1 MKSKR
6 HISFIIFFAALG
18 LLVGSW
24 ACSSGRKAAKTTPK
38 TPPAAKEKTATGKNG
53 AGIKPDTKQS
63 APPARPAAPLPVLEK
78 EDFDGEAEPGKNG
91 ALAPDKE
98 EASALLEEALTVY
111 QEALTALDRGETDP
125 ALSKLDE
132 AYGLILKA
140 NTPPDSDLC
149 QEKNDLRILIAQRIQ
164 QLYASHLKTAAV
176 GNGTIPLVENKWV
189 LDEIRSF
196 QTKERQ
202 FFEEAYKRSG
212 LYRPMIIEELR
223 KGGLPEHLSWVP
235 IIESGFKVRALS
247 RARALG
253 MWQFIRS
260 TGYRY
265 GLKQDKYIDERMD
278 PVKAT
283 RAAVKYLAELHDFFG
298 DWTTALASYNCG
310 EFRVQNVIKA
320 QKIDYLDNFWD
331 VFNNLPYETAR
342 FVPRIIAAMLIIEN
356 PVKYGFTL
364 PIPDPSLTWETV
376 TVRQP
381 VKLASISATLGL
393 DPLILPFLNPELR
406 HDSTPN
412 YDYALKVPGG
422 YGEKVLAALPAL
434 PRYIPPDVVYGWHT
448 VKSGDT
454 LGAIARRY
462 RTSTDALMRLN
473 GIKNPRSLQIGR
485 KLKIPG
491 KGDPAEPEPGSGPA
505 PRLSVQTAKPK
516 GTTPGT
522 DPAGGPGVQPAAH
535 APDGMTVYIIREG
548 DTLFTLALQFNTTVK
563 KIKTDNGL
571 SGDSLRVGQRL
582 VIHGGRT

>member
-1 MKSKR
+1 MKDR
-6 HISFIIFFAALG
+6 RYISLIVFITALG
-18 LLVGSW
+18 IILGSW
-24 ACSSGRKAAKTTPK
+24 ACSSGRKSVKTTPK
-38 TPPAAKEKTATGKNG
+38 VSPATKEKTTDGKNG
-53 AGIKPDTKQS
+53 AGVKPDTKHS
-63 APPARPAAPLPVLEK
+63 APPARAAAPLPVLEK
-78 EDFDGEAEPGKNG
+78 DDLDSEADPGKNG
-91 ALAPDKE
+91 AQTPDKE
-98 EASALLEEALTVY
+98 EAAALLEDALTVY
-111 QEALTALDRGETDP
+111 QEAQAALDRGETDP
-125 ALSKLDE
+125 ALAKLDE

-140 NTPPDSDLC
+140 NTPPDSDLY

-164 QLYASHLKTAAV
+164 QLYASHLKTVAA

-189 LDEIRSF
+189 QDEIRSF
-196 QTKERQ
+196 QTKERRY
-202 FFEEAYKRSG
+202 FEEAYKRSG

-223 KGGLPEHLSWVP
+223 KAGLPEHLSWVP

-283 RAAVKYLAELHDFFG
+283 RAAVRYLTELHDFFG

-310 EFRVQNVIKA
+310 ELRVQNVIKA

-342 FVPRIIAAMLIIEN
+342 FVPRIIAVMLIVEN
-356 PVKYGFTL
+356 PAKYGFTL
-364 PIPDPSLTWETV
+364 PTPDPSLAWETV
-376 TVRQP
+376 TVGQP

-393 DPLILPFLNPELR
+393 DPLILSFLNPELR

-412 YDYALKVPGG
+412 YDYALKVPIG
-422 YGEKVLAALPAL
+422 YRERVLAALPAL
-434 PRYIPPDVVYGWHT
+434 PRYIPPDVVYGWHS

-462 RTSTDALMRLN
+462 RTSADAIMRLN

-491 KGDPAEPEPGSGPA
+491 MGDPSEPEPGGGPA
-505 PRLSVQTAKPK
+505 PRLSVQTAKPTK
-516 GTTPGT
+516 TTSGGR
-522 DPAGGPGVQPAAH
+522 PAVQVQDAKTIYVIKA
-535 APDGMTVYIIREG
+535 G
-548 DTLFTLALQFNTTVK
+548 DTLFTLARQFNTTVE
-563 KIKTDNGL
+563 KIKADNRLADDGL
-571 SGDSLRVGQRL
+571 SVGQRL
-582 VIHGGRT
+582 VINGSKT

>member
-1 MKSKR
+1 MKRKR
-6 HISFIIFFAALG
+6 DISFIVFFAAWG
-18 LLVGSW
+18 LLVGNW
-24 ACSSGRKAAKTTPK
+24 ACSSGRKAAKISPK
-38 TPPAAKEKTATGKNG
+38 TAPAAKEKTANGKNG
-53 AGIKPDTKQS
+53 GASKPITKQS
-63 APPARPAAPLPVLEK
+63 TPPSKPSAPLPILEK
-78 EDFDGEAEPGKNG
+78 DDLDGEAIPGTNG

-98 EASALLEEALTVY
+98 EASALLEEALTAY
-111 QEALTALDRGETDP
+111 QEAQSALDRGETDP

-189 LDEIRSF
+189 QDEIRSF
-196 QTKERQ
+196 QTKEKL

-235 IIESGFKVRALS
+235 IIESGFKARALS

-253 MWQFIRS
+253 LWQFIRS

-265 GLKQDKYIDERMD
+265 GLKQDKYVDERMD

-283 RAAVKYLAELHDFFG
+283 QAAVKYLTELHGFFG

-310 EFRVQNVIKA
+310 ELRVQNVIKA
-320 QKIDYLDNFWD
+320 QKINYLDNFWD

-356 PVKYGFTL
+356 PAKYGFTL
-364 PIPDPSLTWETV
+364 PSPDQPLTWETV
-376 TVRQP
+376 IIGQP

-393 DPLILPFLNPELR
+393 DPLILSFLNPELR

-412 YDYALKVPGG
+412 YDYALKVPVG
-422 YGEKVLAALPAL
+422 YGDRVLASLPAL
-434 PRYIPPDVVYGWHT
+434 PRYIPPDIVYGWHT
-448 VKSGDT
+448 VRPGDT

-462 RTSTDALMRLN
+462 RTSADAIMRLN
-473 GIKNPRSLQIGR
+473 GIRNPRTLQIGR

-491 KGDPAEPEPGSGPA
+491 KGDPAEPEPGSTPVSRPSPEA
-505 PRLSVQTAKPK
+505 AKPT

-522 DPAGGPGVQPAAH
+522 GPVGGPAVQPAGN
-535 APDGMTVYIIREG
+535 APDETTTYVIKKG
-548 DTLFTLALQFNTTVK
+548 DTLFALALQFNTTVK
-563 KIKTDNGL
+563 KIKEDNGL
-571 SGDSLRVGQRL
+571 PDDSLRVGQRII
-582 VIHGGRT
+582 IHGGRT

>member
-1 MKSKR
+1 MKDR
-6 HISFIIFFAALG
+6 RYISLVVLLTALG
-18 LLVGSW
+18 IILGSW
-24 ACSSGRKAAKTTPK
+24 ACSSGRKAVKTTPK
-38 TPPAAKEKTATGKNG
+38 ASPATKEKTTDGKNG
-53 AGIKPDTKQS
+53 AGVKPDTKQS
-63 APPARPAAPLPVLEK
+63 APQARTTAPLPVLEK
-78 EDFDGEAEPGKNG
+78 DDLDSEADSGKNG
-91 ALAPDKE
+91 AQTPDKE
-98 EASALLEEALTVY
+98 EASAFLEEALTAY
-111 QEALTALDRGETDP
+111 QEAQAALDRGETDP
-125 ALSKLDE
+125 ALAKLDE
-132 AYGLILKA
+132 AYGLIIKA

-164 QLYASHLKTAAV
+164 QLYASHLKTAAG

-189 LDEIRSF
+189 QDEIRSF
-196 QTKERQ
+196 QTKERRY
-202 FFEEAYKRSG
+202 FEEAYKRSG
-212 LYRPMIIEELR
+212 LYRLMVIEELR
-223 KGGLPEHLSWVP
+223 KAGLPEHLSWVP

-283 RAAVKYLAELHDFFG
+283 RAAVRYLTELHDFFG

-310 EFRVQNVIKA
+310 ELRVQNVIKA

-342 FVPRIIAAMLIIEN
+342 FVPRIIAVMLIIED
-356 PVKYGFTL
+356 PAKYGFTL
-364 PIPDPSLTWETV
+364 PTPDPSLAWETV
-376 TVRQP
+376 AVSHP
-381 VKLASISATLGL
+381 VKLASISATLEL
-393 DPLILPFLNPELR
+393 DPLILSFLNPELR

-412 YDYALKVPGG
+412 YDYDLKVPVG

-434 PRYIPPDVVYGWHT
+434 PRYIPPDVVYGWHS

-462 RTSTDALMRLN
+462 RTSADAIMRLN
-473 GIKNPRSLQIGR
+473 GIKNPRGLRIGQ

-491 KGDPAEPEPGSGPA
+491 KGDPSESEPGSGSA

-516 GTTPGT
+516 GTTS
-522 DPAGGPGVQPAAH
+522 GGRPAAQ
-535 APDGMTVYIIREG
+535 AQDAKTVHVIKTG
-548 DTLFTLALQFNTTVK
+548 DTLFTLARQFNTTVE
-563 KIKTDNGL
+563 KIKADNRLTDDGL
-571 SGDSLRVGQRL
+571 SVGQRL
-582 VIHGGRT
+582 VINGGKT

>member
-1 MKSKR
+1 MKNR
-6 HISFIIFFAALG
+6 RFISIMVFFAALG

-24 ACSSGRKAAKTTPK
+24 ACSSGRKAAKMTPK
-38 TPPAAKEKTATGKNG
+38 ASPAAKEKTSDGKNG
-53 AGIKPDTKQS
+53 AGFKPDTKQS
-63 APPARPAAPLPVLEK
+63 ATPARAAAPLPVLE
-78 EDFDGEAEPGKNG
+78 EDDLDGEAEPGKNG
-91 ALAPDKE
+91 AQTPDKE
-98 EASALLEEALTVY
+98 EVAALLEEALTAY
-111 QEALTALDRGETDP
+111 QEAQAALDRGETDP
-125 ALSKLDE
+125 ALAKLDE

-189 LDEIRSF
+189 QDEIRSF
-196 QTKERQ
+196 QTKEKLY
-202 FFEEAYKRSG
+202 FEEAYKRSG

-265 GLKQDKYIDERMD
+265 GLKQDKYVDERMD

-283 RAAVKYLAELHDFFG
+283 RAAVRYLTELHDFFG

-310 EFRVQNVIKA
+310 ELRVQNVIKA

-331 VFNNLPYETAR
+331 VFSNLPYETAR
-342 FVPRIIAAMLIIEN
+342 FVPRIIAIMLIIEN
-356 PVKYGFTL
+356 PAKYGFTL
-364 PIPDPSLTWETV
+364 PTPDASLAWETV
-376 TVRQP
+376 TIGQP

-393 DPLILPFLNPELR
+393 DPLILSFLNPELR

-412 YDYALKVPGG
+412 YDYALKVPVG

-434 PRYIPPDVVYGWHT
+434 PRYIPPDSVYGWHS

-462 RTSTDALMRLN
+462 RTSTDAIMRLN

-491 KGDPAEPEPGSGPA
+491 KGDPSEPEPGGGPA
-505 PRLSVQTAKPK
+505 AAASKTPK
-516 GTTPGT
+516 GV
-522 DPAGGPGVQPAAH
+522 AY
-535 APDGMTVYIIREG
+535 TVKEG
-548 DTLFTLALQFNTTVK
+548 DTLFTLARQFNTTVDR
-563 KIKTDNGL
+563 IKAANGL
-571 SGDSLRVGQRL
+571 DGDTLSVGQKL
-582 VIHGGRT
+582 VISAGRS

>member
-1 MKSKR
+1 
-6 HISFIIFFAALG
+6 L
-18 LLVGSW
+18 
-24 ACSSGRKAAKTTPK
+24 
-38 TPPAAKEKTATGKNG
+38 
-53 AGIKPDTKQS
+53 
-63 APPARPAAPLPVLEK
+63 
-78 EDFDGEAEPGKNG
+78 DGEAEPGKNG

-548 DTLFTLALQFNTTVK
+548 DTLFTLALQFNTSVK

>member
-1 MKSKR
+1 MTSR
-6 HISFIIFFAALG
+6 RNRCFIAFIAATG

-24 ACSSGRKAAKTTPK
+24 ACSSGRKAAKTAPK
-38 TPPAAKEKTATGKNG
+38 TPPAAKAKSTNGKNG
-53 AGIKPDTKQS
+53 AGIKPDPKQS
-63 APPARPAAPLPVLEK
+63 ASSARPTVSLPVLQK
-78 EDFDGEAEPGKNG
+78 DDLDGGVESGKNG
-91 ALAPDKE
+91 AQAPDKE
-98 EASALLEEALTVY
+98 EASGILEEALTTY
-111 QEALTALDRGETDP
+111 QEAQTALDRGETDL
-125 ALSKLDE
+125 ALSRLDE

-140 NTPPDSDLC
+140 DTPPDSDLC

-164 QLYASHLKTAAV
+164 QLYASHLKTVAV

-196 QTKERQ
+196 QTKERL
-202 FFEEAYKRSG
+202 FFQEAYKRSG
-212 LYRPMIIEELR
+212 LYRPMIIEELS

-265 GLKQDKYIDERMD
+265 GLKQDKYVDERMD
-278 PVKAT
+278 PVKST
-283 RAAVKYLAELHDFFG
+283 QAAVKYLAELHDFFG

-310 EFRVQNVIKA
+310 ELRVQNVIKA

-356 PVKYGFTL
+356 PAKYGFTL
-364 PIPDPSLTWETV
+364 PTPDPSLTWETV
-376 TVRQP
+376 TLRQP

-393 DPLILPFLNPELR
+393 DPLILSFLNPELR
-406 HDSTPN
+406 HDSTPD
-412 YDYALKVPGG
+412 YDYALKVPIG

-448 VKSGDT
+448 VRSGDT

-462 RTSTDALMRLN
+462 RTSADAIMRLN
-473 GIKNPRSLQIGR
+473 GIKNPRTLQIGR

-491 KGDPAEPEPGSGPA
+491 KGDPAEAGPA
-505 PRLSVQTAKPK
+505 
-516 GTTPGT
+516 
-522 DPAGGPGVQPAAH
+522 VQPAAR
-535 APDGMTVYIIREG
+535 APDGMTVYIIKEG
-548 DTLFTLALQFNTTVK
+548 DTLFTLATQFNTTVN

-571 SGDSLRVGQRL
+571 SGDRLIAGQRL
-582 VIHGGRT
+582 VINGGKT

>member
-1 MKSKR
+1 MKHR
-6 HISFIIFFAALG
+6 QDISFIAFIAALG

-24 ACSSGRKAAKTTPK
+24 ACSSGRKAAKTTPQAS
-38 TPPAAKEKTATGKNG
+38 PAAKEKTANRKNG
-53 AGIKPDTKQS
+53 AGIKPDSKQS
-63 APPARPAAPLPVLEK
+63 APPARAAAPLPLLEK
-78 EDFDGEAEPGKNG
+78 DDLDGEAEVGKNG
-91 ALAPDKE
+91 AQAPDKE
-98 EASALLEEALTVY
+98 EASGLLEEALTAY
-111 QEALTALDRGETDP
+111 QEAQAALDRGETEP

-189 LDEIRSF
+189 QDEIRSF

-202 FFEEAYKRSG
+202 YFEEAYKRSG
-212 LYRPMIIEELR
+212 LYRPMIIEELG

-265 GLKQDKYIDERMD
+265 GLKQDKYVDERMD

-283 RAAVKYLAELHDFFG
+283 RAAVRYLAELHDFFG

-356 PVKYGFTL
+356 PAKYGFTL
-364 PIPDPSLTWETV
+364 PTPDPSLTWETV
-376 TVRQP
+376 TVGQP
-381 VKLASISATLGL
+381 VKLASISSTLGL
-393 DPLILPFLNPELR
+393 DPLILSFLNPELR

-412 YDYALKVPGG
+412 YDYALKVPVG

-462 RTSTDALMRLN
+462 RTSTDAIMRLN

-491 KGDPAEPEPGSGPA
+491 KGDPAGE
-505 PRLSVQTAKPK
+505 
-516 GTTPGT
+516 
-522 DPAGGPGVQPAAH
+522 AGAQPAAH
-535 APDGMTVYIIREG
+535 SPDGMTVYIIKEG
-548 DTLFTLALQFNTTVK
+548 DTLFTLARQFNTTVE

-571 SGDSLRVGQRL
+571 AGDSLRVGQRL
-582 VIHGGRT
+582 GINGGKT

>member
-1 MKSKR
+1 MKSR
-6 HISFIIFFAALG
+6 RDISFIAFFAVLG
-18 LLVGSW
+18 LLVGSV

-38 TPPAAKEKTATGKNG
+38 TSPAAKGKTANGKNG
-53 AGIKPDTKQS
+53 AGNKPDTKQS
-63 APPARPAAPLPVLEK
+63 TPPARAAAPLPVLEK
-78 EDFDGEAEPGKNG
+78 DDLDGEAEPGKNG
-91 ALAPDKE
+91 GQAPDKE
-98 EASALLEEALTVY
+98 EASALLEEALTAY
-111 QEALTALDRGETDP
+111 QEAQTALDRGEIDP

-189 LDEIRSF
+189 QDEILSF

-202 FFEEAYKRSG
+202 YFEEAYKRSG

-223 KGGLPEHLSWVP
+223 KGDLPEHLSWVP

-265 GLKQDKYIDERMD
+265 GLKQDKYVDERMD

-283 RAAVKYLAELHDFFG
+283 RAAVKYLTELHDFFG

-310 EFRVQNVIKA
+310 ELRVQNVIKA

-356 PVKYGFTL
+356 PAKYGFTL
-364 PIPDPSLTWETV
+364 PTPDPSLAWETV
-376 TVRQP
+376 TVGQP

-393 DPLILPFLNPELR
+393 DPLILSFLNPELR

-412 YDYALKVPGG
+412 YDYALKVPIG

-434 PRYIPPDVVYGWHT
+434 PHYIPPDVIYGWHT

-462 RTSTDALMRLN
+462 RTSTDAIMRLN
-473 GIKNPRSLQIGR
+473 GIKNPRTLQIGR

-491 KGDPAEPEPGSGPA
+491 KGDPSEPEPGGGPA
-505 PRLSVQTAKPK
+505 TQLSAQTAKPK

-522 DPAGGPGVQPAAH
+522 GPAGGPGARTAAQVQ
-535 APDGMTVYIIREG
+535 DGRTVYVIKEG
-548 DTLFTLALQFNTTVK
+548 DTLFTLARQFHTTVE
-563 KIKTDNGL
+563 KIRADNGL
-571 SGDSLRVGQRL
+571 ADDGLSVGQRL
-582 VIHGGRT
+582 VINGGKT